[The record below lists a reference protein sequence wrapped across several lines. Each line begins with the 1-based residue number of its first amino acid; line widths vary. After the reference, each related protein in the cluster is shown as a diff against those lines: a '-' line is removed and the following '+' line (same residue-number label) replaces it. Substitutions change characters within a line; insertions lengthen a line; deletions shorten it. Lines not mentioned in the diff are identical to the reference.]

1 MTLKITLITAVLAV
15 VLSFVIGFLRLVPN
29 PWIRRLVTAYVE
41 ILRGTSAIVQLF
53 YLFFILPAFG
63 ISLPPTAT
71 AVIGLGLN
79 LSAYGSEIV
88 RAGILSIGEGQHE
101 GAAALGLDRVQTYRL
116 VILPQ
121 ALVSMLPSFGNL
133 LIDLVKATSL
143 VSLITITELTF
154 SGRQM
159 VVTTGRSVEVW
170 TLVLLLYFVFY
181 VLPAYGIRFP
191 ALTTG
196 ILCLGLHIGAYIAEV
211 YRAGID
217 AVPVGQWEAARAL
230 GLRSLP
236 LWSRVILPQA
246 LPPMIPPLGNFL
258 IGLFKETPLLA
269 AITVVDVFGAAN
281 NVAGLNYRYNEPY
294 TAVAV
299 ILLTISLIAAYF
311 VRKLERRYSPGQTR
325 RRTPKKV

>member
-1 MTLKITLITAVLAV
+1 MDIHQLLALDVLPQLLKGAAVTLKITLITAGLAF

-88 RAGILSIGEGQHE
+88 RAGLLSIGEGQHE

-121 ALVSMLPSFGNL
+121 ALVAMLPSFGNL

-170 TLVLLLYFVFY
+170 TLVLLLYFAM
-181 VLPAYGIRFP
+181 AYP
-191 ALTTG
+191 LTW
-196 ILCLGLHIGAYIAEV
+196 IVRSAE
-211 YRAGID
+211 RH
-217 AVPVGQWEAARAL
+217 AAR
-230 GLRSLP
+230 
-236 LWSRVILPQA
+236 
-246 LPPMIPPLGNFL
+246 
-258 IGLFKETPLLA
+258 
-269 AITVVDVFGAAN
+269 
-281 NVAGLNYRYNEPY
+281 YR
-294 TAVAV
+294 
-299 ILLTISLIAAYF
+299 
-311 VRKLERRYSPGQTR
+311 
-325 RRTPKKV
+325 